1 MELSMRTC
9 RVASL
14 ICLLLMACGDDEASS
29 PANTPA
35 EDATGQ
41 TDNGASDAE
50 GSAAGDANTDA
61 GPVETDGGQGGSD
74 VSASDTTTDTGSA
87 AVNECAGLAVV
98 ERTQAVTD
106 ACADDASSGGVMP
119 QVGDVVCR
127 DTVVDP
133 ATQGSV
139 TFTLADGQF
148 ANPSPGR
155 DEVVWRAWV
164 PERGPE
170 PGEAPALVIML
181 HGFSAN
187 LNSLAYQSEHLASH
201 GFAVAALTFPNA
213 GFTDPPAQDLKV
225 LEVQALI
232 DLALSPDGPFG
243 GNINAGQIALAGHSL
258 GGKIAF
264 FTAASDP
271 RVDLVI
277 GMDPNNGGGPP
288 CFIGDG
294 CNDFPV
300 APNCVSGDVGVVGQI
315 RAESLVFA
323 TEDATLTPD
332 AHLRAIHFYRGAP
345 APSHLLHFANAGH
358 ADWIAANETRDFSL
372 SVTTAL
378 LLRRFYGTSSVEA
391 WLPGGA
397 EVEARV
403 GSLLDEVAS
412 R

>member
-1 MELSMRTC
+1 MRT
-9 RVASL
+9 RPVASL
-14 ICLLLMACGDDEASS
+14 LCLTLMACGDQEGSA
-29 PANTPA
+29 PANTPT
-35 EDATGQ
+35 EDANEQ
-41 TDNGASDAE
+41 TDNGATDTE
-50 GSAAGDANTDA
+50 GSAASDVDNDAE
-61 GPVETDGGQGGSD
+61 PIETDGGQGGSD
-74 VSASDTTTDTGSA
+74 AGATDTTTDT
-87 AVNECAGLAVV
+87 AVPEINECAGLAVV

-106 ACADDASSGGVMP
+106 ACAEDASSGGVFP
-119 QVGDVVCR
+119 DLGDVVCR
-127 DTVVDP
+127 DTVADP
-133 ATQGSV
+133 AAPGPV
-139 TFTLADGQF
+139 TFTRAAGQF
-148 ANPSPGR
+148 GNPSPGR
-155 DEVVWRAWV
+155 DDVVWRAWV

-170 PGEAPALVIML
+170 PGAAPALVVML

-187 LNSLAYQSEHLASH
+187 LNSLTYQSERLASH
-201 GFAVAALTFPNA
+201 GFAVVALTFPNA

-225 LEVQALI
+225 LEVQAVI

-243 GNINAGQIALAGHSL
+243 GNINGEQIALAGHSL

-271 RVDLVI
+271 RVDVVI

-288 CFIGDG
+288 CFIGPG

-300 APNCVSGDVGVVGQI
+300 APNCESGDVGVVGQI

-323 TEDATLTPD
+323 TEDAALTPD

-345 APSHLLHFANAGH
+345 SPSHLLHFANAGH

-378 LLRRFYGTSSVEA
+378 LLRRFYGVSSVEA

-403 GSLLDEVAS
+403 GSLLDEVAT